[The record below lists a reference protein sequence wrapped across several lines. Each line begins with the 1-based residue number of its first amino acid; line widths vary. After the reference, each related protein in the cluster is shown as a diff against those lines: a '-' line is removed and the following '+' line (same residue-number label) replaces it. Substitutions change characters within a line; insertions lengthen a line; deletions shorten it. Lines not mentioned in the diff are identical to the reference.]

1 MCRQLDLTPYGP
13 KEEKIARL
21 LEAYRNFT
29 SRSRLTAPDLLPPSQ
44 LDSGSPGPQQPTA
57 TPDAQLPRLASVRA
71 EYPFLDEPEQIVFS
85 YLQDFKSLTD
95 PELEK
100 LIQRFALPWILPK
113 AQMDDLIKKLRANG
127 RGVIRVRGLGD
138 HNIYELMS

>member
-1 MCRQLDLTPYGP
+1 M
-13 KEEKIARL
+13 
-21 LEAYRNFT
+21 
-29 SRSRLTAPDLLPPSQ
+29 
-44 LDSGSPGPQQPTA
+44 
-57 TPDAQLPRLASVRA
+57 
-71 EYPFLDEPEQIVFS
+71 FS

-138 HNIYELMS
+138 HNIYELMSSSLSCQSFANIPKAEEL